1 MYFTK
6 FKIFKFGEKNT
17 GFTIIEMLVVISIMI
32 LISGS
37 MLLGYKSGEDQR
49 RLNIDSQ
56 KLVQILR
63 KAQNYAMSA
72 KEESGCGNNKVTPY
86 GISFNSG
93 SATNYLFIADC
104 NDDKHYDGINGD
116 ILVSTI
122 SLSDS
127 IISSVS
133 PSFLEIFF
141 AAPIPSTYITGG
153 SETGTITLCS
163 KRRTS
168 LCKSIIINVRG
179 AISVQ

>member
-6 FKIFKFGEKNT
+6 FKIFKFGAIKT
-17 GFTIIEMLVVISIMI
+17 GFTVIEMLVVISIMI
-32 LISGS
+32 LISIF
-37 MLLGYKSGEDQR
+37 MLFGYRSGEDQR

-56 KLVQILR
+56 KLVQSLR

-72 KEESGCGNNKVTPY
+72 KEESECGNNKVTPY

-104 NDDKHYDGINGD
+104 DDDKHYDIDGD

-122 SLSDS
+122 PLADS
-127 IISSVS
+127 TINSVS
-133 PSFLEIFF
+133 PSLLEIFF
-141 AAPIPSTYITGG
+141 AAPIPSTHITEE

-163 KRRTS
+163 KRQTS